1 MPLLAAWLLTVAVAS
16 AQSPPPASGSLRPDW
31 RRIGDSSYDA
41 GLASPA
47 TGPVNRVW
55 FAEDGLRLFLRT
67 ADGRGFESVDFE
79 AWRPAPGLQAPE
91 AVAYPAG
98 LAPALP
104 EPDSKVRAADRAGRL
119 YAYGRHVYRSDDGGE
134 RWVNL
139 TRYRGASIIGEGILD
154 LAVSPLDA
162 DFIVA
167 ANSYGIWRSADGG
180 LSWSGVNGNLPN
192 LPVRR
197 LLETPAGSRGTRI
210 LLATGDAVEWAP
222 GERQSWR
229 LVLDAAAVG
238 RAAARRGAS
247 IQLGAAIT
255 AVAMGRDY
263 SYAGASDGRLWV
275 SRDQGASWSLT
286 RLGGGAP
293 VESLYIP
300 PERPA
305 MAFAALGKPP
315 ADGGNQARVL
325 RSLDGGIVWDDLTG
339 DLPAGAALGIA
350 CDPSG
355 TAVYVG
361 SDAGAFFSALE
372 AGLNGTATHWISMSG
387 SLPPVASV
395 DVGLDQAGNQV
406 YVALA
411 GYGVYAAPAP
421 HRFWNLQVVS
431 AADFSPRPAAP
442 GSLLTVLGGRLIRA
456 RAGLLDVPVLAASET
471 QAQIQIPFEAAGRST
486 VLALEL
492 TGGQFNMPL
501 PLQDASPAI
510 FIDYDGSPMAL
521 DADTGAL
528 LDGQTP
534 ARASS
539 LIQVLATGLGKVQ
552 PAWPAGKKAPIEAP
566 PRVIAPVRAFLNRT
580 PLEVT
585 RAVLAPGYV
594 GFYLVELRLPPL
606 VDEGPAELYLEVDG
620 HESNKTRIYLEQ

>member
-1 MPLLAAWLLTVAVAS
+1 MRLLGAWLLAAAVAF
-16 AQSPPPASGSLRPDW
+16 AQSQPPVSGNLRPDW
-31 RRIGDSSYDA
+31 RRIGDFSYDA

-47 TGPVNRVW
+47 TGPVDRVW

-67 ADGRGFESVDFE
+67 ADGRDFESVDFE
-79 AWRPAPGLQAPE
+79 GWKPATGLRAVE
-91 AVAYPAG
+91 AVSDPAG
-98 LAPALP
+98 FTPTLP
-104 EPDSKVRAADRAGRL
+104 EPASTVRAAGQGGRL

-134 RWVNL
+134 SWVNL
-139 TRYRGASIIGEGILD
+139 TSYRGASIIGEGVLD

-162 DFIVA
+162 DLIVA
-167 ANSYGIWRSADGG
+167 ANSYGMWRSADGG

-197 LLETPAGSRGTRI
+197 LIETPAGSRGTRI
-210 LLATGDAVEWAP
+210 LLAAGDVVEWAP

-229 LVLDAAAVG
+229 LVVDAAAAG
-238 RAAARRGAS
+238 RAAARRSAA
-247 IQLGAAIT
+247 IQLGAEIT
-255 AVAMGRDY
+255 AVAMGGDY

-275 SRDQGASWSLT
+275 SRDRGATWSLT

-293 VESLYIP
+293 VESLYIS

-305 MAFAALGKPP
+305 MVFAALGKPP
-315 ADGGNQARVL
+315 ADGNQARVL

-350 CDPSG
+350 SDPSG

-361 SDAGAFFSALE
+361 SEAGVFLNTLE
-372 AGLNGTATHWISMSG
+372 AGLTGPAAHWISMSG
-387 SLPPVASV
+387 SLPPAAIE

-431 AADFSPRPAAP
+431 AADFSSRPAAP

-456 RAGLLDVPVLAASET
+456 QAGLLDAPVLAASET
-471 QAQIQIPFEAAGRST
+471 QSQIQIPFEAAGRST

-492 TGGQFNMPL
+492 AGGQVTLPL

-510 FIDYDGSPMAL
+510 FIDYDGSPLAL

-534 ARASS
+534 GRASS
-539 LIQVLATGLGKVQ
+539 LVQVLATGLGRVQ
-552 PAWPAGKKAPIEAP
+552 PAWPAGKTAPVEAP

-594 GFYLVELRLPPL
+594 GFYLVEMRLPPL

-620 HESNKTRIYLEQ
+620 HESNKTRIYLQQ